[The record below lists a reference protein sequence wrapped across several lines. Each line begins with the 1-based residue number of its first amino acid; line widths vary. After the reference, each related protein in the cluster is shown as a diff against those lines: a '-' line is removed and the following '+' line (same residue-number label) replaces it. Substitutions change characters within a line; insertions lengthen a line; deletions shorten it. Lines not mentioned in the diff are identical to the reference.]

1 MRFVLFLI
9 KLQTAHGQVFHQN
22 GLKVLPFVL
31 ATLIILRYV
40 YVRNNNFVWRAGLDI
55 GKGWMVMKEYLT
67 IVNL

>member
-9 KLQTAHGQVFHQN
+9 KLKIAHGQVLCQN
-22 GLKVLPFVL
+22 GLNILPFVL
-31 ATLIILRYV
+31 TKLIILRYM
-40 YVRNNNFVWRAGLDI
+40 YVRNTNFVWRAELDI